1 MNVREY
7 LKFIA
12 QVGST
17 VIGAILTATVSGP
30 ITASG
35 WINIVISFLGA
46 IAVLGAGELPAG
58 VWSYTKVI
66 VAGFTA
72 AAMAL
77 QTFINGEITL
87 AVILQVCAAFFGAII
102 ISVTPGPVVK
112 AIPSSV
118 S

>member
-1 MNVREY
+1 MNIKEY
-7 LKFIA
+7 LKFAA

-17 VIGAILTATVSGP
+17 VLGGIITATVSGP
-30 ITASG
+30 ITATG

-58 VWSYTKVI
+58 VWSYTKVL

-72 AAMAL
+72 AAMTL
-77 QTFINGEITL
+77 QSFINGDITL
-87 AVILQVCAAFFGAII
+87 AVILQVCAAFLGAII
-102 ISVTPGPVVK
+102 IAVTPGPIVK
-112 AIPSSV
+112 TIPSSV